1 MSKKILLTGDR
12 PTGKLHLGHYVGSI
26 QNRIRLQN
34 EVDTSFY
41 MVADVQGLTDNADNP
56 EKIRDNV
63 LEVVLDNLACG
74 LDPNKTNIFIQS
86 QIHEIA
92 ELTVFFMNLVTLQ
105 QLSHNPTIKTEAKEK
120 GFNLNSKL
128 EDENIQDLAQKG
140 IPMGFLNYP
149 VSQAADILFCR
160 ASIVPVGADQMPV
173 IEQTNDIAKKFN
185 AMYQT
190 ELFPKVNG
198 VVGSVA
204 RLVGTDGN
212 AKMSKSLGN
221 CIYLSDSDEEI
232 KKKVMQAYTDPGHIK
247 VEDPGKVEGNVVF
260 TYLDV
265 FDPNKEEVEE
275 LKKQYQKGGLGDV
288 VLKARLTKV
297 LIDLITPIRT
307 KREELAKDKQAI
319 IEIIKAGNKKAAE
332 YGQETMREARKA
344 MKIDYFS

>member
-26 QNRIRLQN
+26 QNRIKLQN
-34 EVDTSFY
+34 EVDVSFY

-56 EKIRDNV
+56 EKIRENM

-86 QIHEIA
+86 QIPQIA

-128 EDENIQDLAQKG
+128 EDDNIKDLAQKG

-160 ASIVPVGADQMPV
+160 ASVVPVGVDQMPV

-185 AMYQT
+185 SMYKT

-198 VVGSVA
+198 IVGNVA

-221 CIYLSDSDEEI
+221 CIYLSDSDIEI
-232 KKKVMQAYTDPGHIK
+232 KKKVMQAYTDPNHIR
-247 VEDPGKVEGNVVF
+247 VEDPGQVEGNVVF
-260 TYLDV
+260 TYLDI

-275 LKKQYQKGGLGDV
+275 LKKQYKKGGLGDV
-288 VLKARLTKV
+288 VLKERLTKV
-297 LIDLITPIRT
+297 LIDLITPIRQ
-307 KREELAKDKQAI
+307 KREGLAKDKEAI
-319 IEIIKAGNKKAAE
+319 LEIIKTGNKKAQQYAE
-332 YGQETMREARKA
+332 ETMKEVRRA
-344 MKIDYFS
+344 MKIDYFN